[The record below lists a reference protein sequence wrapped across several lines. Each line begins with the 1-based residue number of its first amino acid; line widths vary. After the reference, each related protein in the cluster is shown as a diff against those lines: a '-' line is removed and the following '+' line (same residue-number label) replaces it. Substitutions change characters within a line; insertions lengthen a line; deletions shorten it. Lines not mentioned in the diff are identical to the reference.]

1 MIEVWV
7 VVVNGFVV
15 VIIGL
20 VVVVSGDVV
29 VSWPQET
36 ERNQAGQRFY
46 VPLNLLLLDYCIGR
60 KRSLCT
66 LRYTYMDFFV

>member
-1 MIEVWV
+1 MFEVWV

-20 VVVVSGDVV
+20 VVVSGDVV

-36 ERNQAGQRFY
+36 ERNQSEKSLY
-46 VPLNLLLLDYCIGR
+46 VPLNLLLLDECIGT

-66 LRYTYMDFFV
+66 LRYTYIAFFV

>member
-1 MIEVWV
+1 MFEVWV

-20 VVVVSGDVV
+20 VVVSGDVV

-46 VPLNLLLLDYCIGR
+46 VPLNLLLLDECIGA

>member
-1 MIEVWV
+1 MFEVWV

-20 VVVVSGDVV
+20 VVVSGDVV

-36 ERNQAGQRFY
+36 ERNQAEQSLY
-46 VPLNLLLLDYCIGR
+46 VPLNLLLLDECIGT
-60 KRSLCT
+60 KRSLRT
-66 LRYTYMDFFV
+66 LRYTYIAFFV